1 MKSKKTV
8 GLIIFIVI
16 AAAAVLGIYYYLM
29 NRPADSTDMV
39 EVTETGELSS
49 MDIMADYPA
58 SPRAV
63 VDLYSRYM
71 ACLYNE
77 EYTDED
83 FKTLI
88 TKMRLVMDDE
98 LLSVNPEDSY
108 YEAML
113 LDVTD
118 YKNKNWTIANYTIP
132 DSDEVTYKDIDG
144 QSMALLTVSYFIK
157 ENTSYAK
164 SYQNYIL
171 RKDSSGLWKIYGYSL
186 KGTQD
191 VDENGNAING

>member
-1 MKSKKTV
+1 
-8 GLIIFIVI
+8 
-16 AAAAVLGIYYYLM
+16 
-29 NRPADSTDMV
+29 
-39 EVTETGELSS
+39 
-49 MDIMADYPA
+49 
-58 SPRAV
+58 
-63 VDLYSRYM
+63 
-71 ACLYNE
+71 
-77 EYTDED
+77 
-83 FKTLI
+83 
-88 TKMRLVMDDE
+88 MDDE